1 MFDKLKDWRLMAVFI
16 FFDRILTIYLVSQL
30 GLAVE
35 VNPIIAMFYP
45 YSLIIV
51 AIPVL
56 LLAYHLRY
64 LKKAI
69 AMANVIWLIIVL
81 INFVQVADFLI
92 GLQLI
97 TYTQAIALL

>member
-35 VNPIIAMFYP
+35 VNPVIAIFYP
-45 YSLIIV
+45 YSLVLI

-56 LLAYHLRY
+56 LLAYYLRN

-69 AMANVIWLIIVL
+69 AMANIVWLIIVL
-81 INFVQVADFLI
+81 INFIQVVDFMI
-92 GLQLI
+92 GLQFI
-97 TYTQAIALL
+97 TTIR